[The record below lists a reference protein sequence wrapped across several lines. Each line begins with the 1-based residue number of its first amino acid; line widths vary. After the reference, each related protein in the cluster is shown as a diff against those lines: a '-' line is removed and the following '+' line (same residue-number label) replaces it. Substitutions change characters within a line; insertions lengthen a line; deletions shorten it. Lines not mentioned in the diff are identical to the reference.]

1 MKVILDGLIF
11 ALQRQGGISV
21 YWKELSERMLNDSI
35 DVELTLYNGL
45 NNPNQIE
52 LEQSLV
58 DTQKIKK
65 RKLVLPVWMCRF
77 LPFFRINSK
86 VIFHSSYLNVLLSSK
101 SINILTIHDL
111 GYERNL
117 TQQGLKRI
125 INLFFKYFA
134 LHRANGFIC
143 ISEFTKKEFL
153 LFYPH
158 CAEKKIKVIYNGVS
172 DCFFRLPIGTMPLFR
187 KSKPYILF
195 VGARYKY
202 KRFKFLIYA
211 LEKLKN
217 YSLIIVGGGN
227 LSESELILLNKKLKG
242 RFFHYPDA
250 SKQELNNLYN
260 FAHCLVYPSTYEGFG
275 IPLVEAMR
283 AGCPFIAYDIP
294 SITEVVD
301 NAGILLALNSTESE
315 LSEAIQTLNIIENR
329 NHLIENGERVSN
341 KYSWDVCF
349 LQTKEFYL
357 ELSNKDLAKK
367 Y

>member
-1 MKVILDGLIF
+1 
-11 ALQRQGGISV
+11 
-21 YWKELSERMLNDSI
+21 
-35 DVELTLYNGL
+35 
-45 NNPNQIE
+45 
-52 LEQSLV
+52 
-58 DTQKIKK
+58 
-65 RKLVLPVWMCRF
+65 MCRF

-86 VIFHSSYLNVLLSSK
+86 VIFHSSYLNVLLSRK

-117 TQQGLKRI
+117 TQHGLKRI

-143 ISEFTKKEFL
+143 ISEFTKNEFL

-158 CAEKKIKVIYNGVS
+158 CAKKKIKVIYNGVS
-172 DCFFRLPIGTMPLFR
+172 DCFFRLPIGTLPLVC

-202 KRFKFLIYA
+202 KRFELLIFA

-217 YSLIIVGGGN
+217 YSLVIVGGGN

-283 AGCPFIAYDIP
+283 AGCPFIAYEIA

-315 LSEAIQTLNIIENR
+315 LSEAIQTLNIIKTR
-329 NHLIENGERVSN
+329 NHLIEKGEWVSN

-349 LQTKEFYL
+349 LQTKEFYR
-357 ELSNKDLAKK
+357 ELSNKDLTVNTAEHRRLN
-367 Y
+367 